1 MHVEEDEKRKAELS
15 VLDDGNSRR
24 VLDLW
29 DIHWYRS
36 SSLTSN
42 GVPVCDTGFA
52 TIVTLVMYEMPSLS
66 E

>member
-29 DIHWYRS
+29 DIHWFLY
-36 SSLTSN
+36 
-42 GVPVCDTGFA
+42 F
-52 TIVTLVMYEMPSLS
+52 
-66 E
+66 